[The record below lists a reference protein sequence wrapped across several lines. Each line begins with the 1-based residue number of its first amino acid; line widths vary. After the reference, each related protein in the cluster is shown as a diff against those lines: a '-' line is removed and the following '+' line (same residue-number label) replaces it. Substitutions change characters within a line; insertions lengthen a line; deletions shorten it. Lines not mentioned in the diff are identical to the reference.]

1 MGFFTRFLAL
11 TAGLALLET
20 VYAKLDLSSN
30 STVVVYWGEYRH
42 LGVLGWAY
50 SELTES
56 RTGFIPSV
64 GGRYCPE
71 VVGGLL

>member
-30 STVVVYWGEYRH
+30 STVVVYWGEYRY
-42 LGVLGWAY
+42 LGG
-50 SELTES
+50 S
-56 RTGFIPSV
+56 RM
-64 GGRYCPE
+64 
-71 VVGGLL
+71 GLQ